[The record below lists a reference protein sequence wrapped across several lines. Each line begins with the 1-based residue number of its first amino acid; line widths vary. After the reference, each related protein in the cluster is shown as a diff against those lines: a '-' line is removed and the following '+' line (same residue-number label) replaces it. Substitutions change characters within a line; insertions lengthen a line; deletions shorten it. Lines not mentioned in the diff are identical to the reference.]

1 MTNDTNGSGIDNVY
15 KPKKTPLLIGVILLV
30 LVVIIIGLTAFLLL
44 RGEGDEPLPVDKTT
58 TQSANTSAGNTPV
71 ISDPTATTDVSTT
84 PTPSGTQD
92 VPSTGAATTPAE
104 SKPTEPAITTTTRR
118 YDQSDP
124 VAITVEATVTD
135 MFRGSLVLIDENH
148 RYNIS
153 VEKLIG
159 RTEMNGLSSSTLMS
173 EYGFVKVASSPY
185 YTRKSTT
192 LFLNA
197 EANTEFV
204 NMMNAFAAETG
215 NTDVQLRNAYYYDK
229 DEQVSY
235 NCTGLYVDLEIHK
248 EEGLYPLNY
257 ETFRSDYY
265 DWFIDNCYRFG
276 FIHMWEIKSSSG
288 QDQYSTFRYVGIPHA
303 TYMHYNNIGDL
314 EDYLEI
320 LKTHPIEKVLTIT
333 DDDDV
338 AWQVYYVPATAG
350 TTEIVLTGTPNSYT
364 ISGNNTDGYI
374 VTINTAYFSR

>member
-44 RGEGDEPLPVDKTT
+44 REEGDEPLPVDKTT
-58 TQSANTSAGNTPV
+58 TQSVNSGNAPV
-71 ISDPTATTDVSTT
+71 ITDPETTTDVSTT
-84 PTPSGTQD
+84 PTPSGTQN
-92 VPSTGAATTPAE
+92 VPSTGASTTPAD
-104 SKPTEPAITTTTRR
+104 SNPTDPVITTTTRH

-124 VAITVEATVTD
+124 VTITVEADVTD
-135 MFRGSLVLIDENH
+135 MFRGSLILIDENH

-159 RTEMNGLSSSTLMS
+159 RTEMNALSSNTLLS
-173 EYGFVKVASSPY
+173 DYGFVKVASSPY
-185 YTRKSTT
+185 YTRKSST
-192 LFLNA
+192 LFLNT
-197 EANTEFV
+197 EANAELV

-229 DEQVSY
+229 NEQVCY
-235 NCTGLYVDLEIHK
+235 NCTGLYIDLEIHK

-276 FIHMWEIKSSSG
+276 FVHQWEVKSSTG
-288 QDQYSTFRYVGIPHA
+288 HDQYSSFRYVGIPHA
-303 TYMHYNNIGDL
+303 TYMHDNNIEDL
-314 EDYLEI
+314 EEYLDI
-320 LKTHPIEKVLTIT
+320 LKAHPIEKVLTIT
-333 DDDDV
+333 DADDV

-350 TTEIVLTGTPNSYT
+350 STQITLTGTPKSYT

-374 VTINTAYFSR
+374 VTINTAYFNQ